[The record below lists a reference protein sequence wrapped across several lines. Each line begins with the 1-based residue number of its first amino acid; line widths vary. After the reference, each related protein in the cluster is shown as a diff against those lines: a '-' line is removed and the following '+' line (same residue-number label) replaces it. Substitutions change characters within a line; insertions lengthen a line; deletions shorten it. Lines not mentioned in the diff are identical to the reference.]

1 MRMKGSLSSGR
12 AWRWLLG
19 LVLMMGTA
27 GGAWGQA
34 LPEGK
39 GKEVVEEHCTV
50 CHGTANFTGSRF
62 SRQDWEFV
70 VNDMIDRGA
79 LIDEDDAKI
88 IVDYLTEQFGPVEKS
103 KGEAKSTGGY
113 GKKARP
119 ETGVMKSLIRF

>member
-1 MRMKGSLSSGR
+1 MRVKGFLSAGC
-12 AWRWLLG
+12 AWRWLFVG
-19 LVLMMGTA
+19 VLMVGTA

-50 CHGTANFTGSRF
+50 CHGTANFTSSRF

-79 LIDEDDAKI
+79 LINEDDARI

-113 GKKARP
+113 KKKAGA
-119 ETGVMKSLIRF
+119 ETGVMKSLNRF